1 MVKYT
6 TKVWL
11 TVVGDITDVPLQ
23 TSLNK
28 GIMPYV
34 YIWNLLFANR
44 IKIPYVSHFLT
55 GEQLSEHQRKRA
67 IGEVRFANVNL
78 CKSFM

>member
-11 TVVGDITDVPLQ
+11 TVVGYITDVPLQ

-44 IKIPYVSHFLT
+44 IKIP
-55 GEQLSEHQRKRA
+55 
-67 IGEVRFANVNL
+67 
-78 CKSFM
+78 

>member
-11 TVVGDITDVPLQ
+11 TVVGDIIDVPLQ
-23 TSLNK
+23 TILNK

-44 IKIPYVSHFLT
+44 IKIP
-55 GEQLSEHQRKRA
+55 
-67 IGEVRFANVNL
+67 
-78 CKSFM
+78 

>member
-1 MVKYT
+1 MYKIIMVKFI

-34 YIWNLLFANR
+34 YIWNLLFVNR
-44 IKIPYVSHFLT
+44 IKIP
-55 GEQLSEHQRKRA
+55 
-67 IGEVRFANVNL
+67 
-78 CKSFM
+78 

>member
-23 TSLNK
+23 T
-28 GIMPYV
+28 IT
-34 YIWNLLFANR
+34 LFNGR
-44 IKIPYVSHFLT
+44 TIK
-55 GEQLSEHQRKRA
+55 
-67 IGEVRFANVNL
+67 
-78 CKSFM
+78 

>member
-28 GIMPYV
+28 GIILYV
-34 YIWNLLFANR
+34 DIINL
-44 IKIPYVSHFLT
+44 
-55 GEQLSEHQRKRA
+55 
-67 IGEVRFANVNL
+67 
-78 CKSFM
+78 